1 MAIDIA
7 WLEKNIINRPL
18 SASER
23 QALSCIQE
31 TAVATGQKI
40 ITEGQPGGTLEI
52 MYSGRAKVED
62 NNRYE
67 GRITLAEIEPG
78 TLFGELTFLNKK
90 RRTADVTALEPCE
103 VYSLTQDAFTGL
115 MQNQHELAYAILA
128 AIMERQTN
136 VIMSQRVT
144 LAPLL
149 RTLKEKAHKLPL
161 FIKIAPVIFIILYI
175 VAFFLIPSKSSY
187 NTGTSQPATQSS
199 APATTP
205 NKR

>member
-1 MAIDIA
+1 MAIDFA
-7 WLEKNIINRPL
+7 WMEEKIINRAL
-18 SASER
+18 SENER
-23 QALSCIQE
+23 QALSCIKT
-31 TAVATGQKI
+31 TAVATGAKI

-67 GRITLAEIEPG
+67 GRVTLAEIEPG

-90 RRTADVTALEPCE
+90 RRTADVTALEACV
-103 VYSLTQDAFTGL
+103 VYSLTQDDFTSL

-128 AIMERQTN
+128 AIMERQSS

-149 RTLKEKAHKLPL
+149 RNLKDKAKKLPL
-161 FIKIAPVIFIILYI
+161 FVKLAPLIFILLYI
-175 VAFFLIPSKSSY
+175 SGFLYISWKDFDYSGY
-187 NTGTSQPATQSS
+187 
-199 APATTP
+199 
-205 NKR
+205 